1 MESFGEGGECN
12 LKWLSIMGLFGLLMM
27 QANPADL
34 LTVTQDGNSLSTIDR
49 SEYNLGVFPLL
60 NMDTYDQWADQ
71 LDRISMKKA
80 ENARIAPD
88 GQIVEGRN
96 GYRLDRR
103 KMMILFYDY
112 YYGKGAATIEV
123 PTYKLYP
130 KVDAEVLSSIRTKP
144 IGYYVTYFNSN
155 NTNRSHNIDLAA
167 KAIDSAVVFPGES
180 FSFNEVVGMRTVD
193 KGYKRA
199 GVIVRGELS
208 EGVGG
213 GICQVSSTL
222 FNAIDR
228 AGLQIV
234 KRYSHSRNVPY
245 VLTGRDATV
254 SWGGPDFV
262 FQNVYNQPI
271 LIRAYSSGGRIAVS
285 VYSSDLIEYQPRHV
299 PSMSK
304 QIPEETVDRRETSVN
319 GE

>member
-1 MESFGEGGECN
+1 MESIREGGECN
-12 LKWLSIMGLFGLLMM
+12 LKWLFIVGLCGLLMT
-27 QANPADL
+27 QANPEEL
-34 LTVTQDGNSLSTIDR
+34 LTVTQDGNKLSTIDR
-49 SEYNLGVFPLL
+49 SQHNLGVFPLL
-60 NMDTYDQWADQ
+60 NMDTYEQWVDQ
-71 LDRISMKKA
+71 LDRKSIKKA
-80 ENARIAPD
+80 ENARIAPNN
-88 GQIVEGRN
+88 QILEGRN
-96 GYRLDRR
+96 GSRLDRR
-103 KMMILFYDY
+103 KMLILFYDY
-112 YYGKGAATIEV
+112 YYGKGAGTVEV
-123 PTYKLYP
+123 PTYTLYP

-155 NTNRSHNIDLAA
+155 NKNRSHNIALAA
-167 KAIDSAVVFPGES
+167 KAIDSVVVFPGES
-180 FSFNEVVGMRTVD
+180 FSFNEVVGMRTLD

-228 AGLQIV
+228 AGLKIV

-245 VLTGRDATV
+245 VLAGRDATV

-271 LIRAYSSGGRIAVS
+271 LIRAYRSGGQISVS
-285 VYSSDLIEYQPRHV
+285 VYSSEHIEYQPRHV

-304 QIPEETVDRRETSVN
+304 QLPEETVDRRDTTVI

>member
-1 MESFGEGGECN
+1 MESIGEGGECN
-12 LKWLSIMGLFGLLMM
+12 LKWLSIMGLFGLLMT
-27 QANPADL
+27 QANPGDL

-49 SEYNLGVFPLL
+49 NEHNLGVFPLL

-80 ENARIAPD
+80 ENARIAPN
-88 GQIVEGRN
+88 GQIVAGRN

-103 KMMILFYDY
+103 KMLILFYDY
-112 YYGKGAATIEV
+112 YYGKGAAMIEV
-123 PTYKLYP
+123 PTYTLYP

-155 NTNRSHNIDLAA
+155 NKNRSHNIALAA

-180 FSFNEVVGMRTVD
+180 FSFNKVVGMRTVD

-285 VYSSDLIEYQPRHV
+285 VYSSELIEYRPRHV

-304 QIPEETVDRRETSVN
+304 QIPEETIDRRETSVN

>member
-1 MESFGEGGECN
+1 M
-12 LKWLSIMGLFGLLMM
+12 KWLSIMVLFGLLMT

-49 SEYNLGVFPLL
+49 SEHNLGVFPLI
-60 NMDTYDQWADQ
+60 NMDTYNQWVDQ
-71 LDRISMKKA
+71 LDRISIKKP
-80 ENARIAPD
+80 ENARIAAD
-88 GQIVEGRN
+88 GQIEEGHN

-103 KMMILFYDY
+103 KMLILFCNY
-112 YYGKGAATIEV
+112 YYGKGPAMVEL
-123 PTYKLYP
+123 PTYILHP
-130 KVDAEVLSSIRTKP
+130 KVDAEILTSIRTKP

-155 NTNRSHNIDLAA
+155 NKNRSHNIALAA
-167 KAIDSAVVFPGES
+167 KAIDSTVVFPGET
-180 FSFNEVVGMRTVD
+180 FSFNEVVGMRTIE

-199 GVIVRGELS
+199 GIIVRGELS

-245 VLTGRDATV
+245 VLSGRDATV
-254 SWGGPDFV
+254 SWGGPDFA
-262 FQNVYNQPI
+262 FQNAYNEPI
-271 LIRAYSSGGRIAVS
+271 LIRAYSSGGQIAVS
-285 VYSSDLIEYQPRHV
+285 VYSSEFIEYQPRHV
-299 PSMSK
+299 PGMSK
-304 QIPEETVDRRETSVN
+304 HLPEEIVDRRETSVN
-319 GE
+319 GK

>member
-1 MESFGEGGECN
+1 M
-12 LKWLSIMGLFGLLMM
+12 KWLYIMGLFGLLMT

-34 LTVTQDGNSLSTIDR
+34 LTVTQDGNSLSTVDR
-49 SEYNLGVFPLL
+49 DEHNLGVFPLL
-60 NMDTYDQWADQ
+60 NMDTYNQWADK
-71 LDRISMKKA
+71 LDRLSLKKA
-80 ENARIAPD
+80 ENARIAPN
-88 GQIVEGRN
+88 GQIIEGRN
-96 GYRLDRR
+96 GYRLDRQ
-103 KMMILFYDY
+103 KMLISFYDY
-112 YYGKGAATIEV
+112 YYGEGAATIEV
-123 PTYKLYP
+123 PTYTLYP
-130 KVDAEVLSSIRTKP
+130 KVDAEVLSSIRVKP

-155 NTNRSHNIDLAA
+155 NKNRAHNIALAA

-208 EGVGG
+208 EGIGG

-245 VLTGRDATV
+245 VLSGRDATV

-262 FQNVYNQPI
+262 FRNAYNQPI
-271 LIRAYSSGGRIAVS
+271 LIRAYSSGGQITVS
-285 VYSSDLIEYQPRHV
+285 VYSSELVEHKPRHV
-299 PSMSK
+299 PGMSK
-304 QIPEETVDRRETSVN
+304 QIPEETADLGDTSVN
-319 GE
+319 RD

>member
-1 MESFGEGGECN
+1 M
-12 LKWLSIMGLFGLLMM
+12 KWLSIMSLFGLLMM
-27 QANPADL
+27 QTNPADV
-34 LTVTQDGNSLSTIDR
+34 LTVTQDGNPLSTIDR
-49 SEYNLGVFPLL
+49 SEHNFGVFPLL
-60 NMDTYDQWADQ
+60 NMDTYNQWADQ
-71 LDRISMKKA
+71 LDRISIKKA
-80 ENARIAPD
+80 ENARITLNN
-88 GQIVEGRN
+88 QIVEGRS

-103 KMMILFYDY
+103 KMLILFYDY
-112 YYGKGAATIEV
+112 YYGTGSATVEV
-123 PTYKLYP
+123 PTYTLYP

-144 IGYYVTYFNSN
+144 IGYYVTYYNSN
-155 NTNRSHNIDLAA
+155 NKNRSHNIALAA

-199 GVIVRGELS
+199 AVIVRGELS

-234 KRYSHSRNVPY
+234 KRYSHSRSVPY
-245 VLTGRDATV
+245 VLAGRDATV

-262 FQNVYNQPI
+262 FHNAYNQPI

-285 VYSSDLIEYQPRHV
+285 VYSSELIEYQPRHV
-299 PSMSK
+299 PGMSK
-304 QIPEETVDRRETSVN
+304 QIPEETADRRETSVS

>member
-1 MESFGEGGECN
+1 M
-12 LKWLSIMGLFGLLMM
+12 KWLTIMGLFGVLMT
-27 QANPADL
+27 QVIPADL
-34 LTVTQDGNSLSTIDR
+34 LTVTQDGNSLTTIDR
-49 SEYNLGVFPLL
+49 SEHNLGVFPLL
-60 NMDTYDQWADQ
+60 NMDTYDLWADH

-80 ENARIAPD
+80 ENARIEPN
-88 GQIVEGRN
+88 GQIVDGRN
-96 GYRLDRR
+96 GCRLDRR
-103 KMMILFYDY
+103 KMLILFYDY
-112 YYGKGAATIEV
+112 FYGKGSATVDV
-123 PTYKLYP
+123 PTYPIYP

-144 IGYYVTYFNSN
+144 IGHYVTYFNSN
-155 NTNRSHNIDLAA
+155 NKNRSHNIALAA

-262 FQNVYNQPI
+262 FQNAYNQPI
-271 LIRAYSSGGRIAVS
+271 LIRAYSSGGQISVS
-285 VYSSDLIEYQPRHV
+285 VYSSEFIEYQPRHV

-304 QIPEETVDRRETSVN
+304 QIPEEIIDRRDTSVN
-319 GE
+319 GEE

>member
-1 MESFGEGGECN
+1 M
-12 LKWLSIMGLFGLLMM
+12 KWLSIMVLIGLIMT
-27 QANPADL
+27 QANPADR

-49 SEYNLGVFPLL
+49 SEHNLGVFPLL
-60 NMDTYDQWADQ
+60 NMDTYDKWADQ
-71 LDRISMKKA
+71 LDRISMKKP
-80 ENARIAPD
+80 ENARIALNN
-88 GQIVEGRN
+88 QIVEGRN

-103 KMMILFYDY
+103 KMLILFYEY
-112 YYGKGAATIEV
+112 YYGKGAATVEV
-123 PTYKLYP
+123 PTYTLYP
-130 KVDAEVLSSIRTKP
+130 KVDAEVLSSIRVKP

-155 NTNRSHNIDLAA
+155 NKNRSHNIALAA

-234 KRYSHSRNVPY
+234 KRYSHSRSVPY
-245 VLTGRDATV
+245 VLAGRDATV

-262 FQNVYNQPI
+262 FQNAYNQPI
-271 LIRAYSSGGRIAVS
+271 LIRAYSSGGRISVS
-285 VYSSDLIEYQPRHV
+285 VYSSELIEYRPRHV
-299 PSMSK
+299 PGMSK
-304 QIPEETVDRRETSVN
+304 HIPEETVDRREASVN

>member
-1 MESFGEGGECN
+1 M
-12 LKWLSIMGLFGLLMM
+12 KWLSIMSLFGLLMT
-27 QANPADL
+27 QVNPADL

-49 SEYNLGVFPLL
+49 TEHNLGVFPLL

-71 LDRISMKKA
+71 LDRISMKKP

-88 GQIVEGRN
+88 GQIVEGLN

-112 YYGKGAATIEV
+112 YYGKGAATVEV
-123 PTYKLYP
+123 PTYTLYP

-155 NTNRSHNIDLAA
+155 NKNRSHNIALAA

-180 FSFNEVVGMRTVD
+180 FSFNDVVGMRTVD

-222 FNAIDR
+222 FNAVDR

-254 SWGGPDFV
+254 SWGGPDFM

-271 LIRAYSSGGRIAVS
+271 LIRAYSSGGQIAVS
-285 VYSSDLIEYQPRHV
+285 VYSSELIEYRPRHV
-299 PSMSK
+299 PGMSK
-304 QIPEETVDRRETSVN
+304 QIPEETIDRRETSVN

>member
-1 MESFGEGGECN
+1 MESIGVGGRSN
-12 LKWLSIMGLFGLLMM
+12 LKWLSIMVLFGLLMT

-49 SEYNLGVFPLL
+49 SEHNLGVFPLI
-60 NMDTYDQWADQ
+60 NMDTYNQWVDQ
-71 LDRISMKKA
+71 LDQISIKKP
-80 ENARIAPD
+80 ENARIAAD
-88 GQIVEGRN
+88 GQIEEGHN

-103 KMMILFYDY
+103 KMLILFCNY
-112 YYGKGAATIEV
+112 YYGKGPATVEL
-123 PTYKLYP
+123 PTYILHP
-130 KVDAEVLSSIRTKP
+130 KVDAEILTSIRTKP

-155 NTNRSHNIDLAA
+155 NKNRSHNIALAA
-167 KAIDSAVVFPGES
+167 KAIDSTVVFPGET
-180 FSFNEVVGMRTVD
+180 FSFNEVVGMRTIE

-199 GVIVRGELS
+199 GIIVRGELS

-245 VLTGRDATV
+245 VLSGRDATV
-254 SWGGPDFV
+254 SWGGPDFA
-262 FQNVYNQPI
+262 FQNAYNEPI
-271 LIRAYSSGGRIAVS
+271 LIRAYSSGGQIAVS
-285 VYSSDLIEYQPRHV
+285 VYSSEFIEYQPRHV
-299 PSMSK
+299 PGMSK
-304 QIPEETVDRRETSVN
+304 HLPEEIVDRRETSVN
-319 GE
+319 GK

>member
-1 MESFGEGGECN
+1 MESIGVGGRSN
-12 LKWLSIMGLFGLLMM
+12 LKWLSIMVLFGLLMT

-49 SEYNLGVFPLL
+49 SEHNLGVFPLI
-60 NMDTYDQWADQ
+60 NMDTYNQWVDQ
-71 LDRISMKKA
+71 LDRISIKKP
-80 ENARIAPD
+80 ENARIAAD
-88 GQIVEGRN
+88 GQIEEGHN

-103 KMMILFYDY
+103 KMLILFCNY
-112 YYGKGAATIEV
+112 YYGKGPATVEL
-123 PTYKLYP
+123 PTYILHP
-130 KVDAEVLSSIRTKP
+130 KVDAEILTSIRTKP

-155 NTNRSHNIDLAA
+155 NKNRSHNIALAA
-167 KAIDSAVVFPGES
+167 KAIDSTVVFPGET
-180 FSFNEVVGMRTVD
+180 FSFNEVVGMRTIE

-199 GVIVRGELS
+199 GIIVRGELS

-245 VLTGRDATV
+245 VLSGRDATV
-254 SWGGPDFV
+254 SWGGPDFA
-262 FQNVYNQPI
+262 FQNAYNEPI
-271 LIRAYSSGGRIAVS
+271 LIRAYSSGGQIAVS
-285 VYSSDLIEYQPRHV
+285 VYSSEFIEYQPRHV
-299 PSMSK
+299 PGMSK
-304 QIPEETVDRRETSVN
+304 HLPEEIVDRRETSVN
-319 GE
+319 GK

>member
-1 MESFGEGGECN
+1 MESTWEGGECN
-12 LKWLSIMGLFGLLMM
+12 LKWLSIMGLFGLLML

-49 SEYNLGVFPLL
+49 SEHALGVFPLV
-60 NMDTYDQWADQ
+60 NMDTYGQWADQ
-71 LDRISMKKA
+71 LDRISMKNP
-80 ENARIAPD
+80 ENARIGPD
-88 GQIVEGRN
+88 GKIVEGRI
-96 GYRLDRR
+96 GYRLDQR
-103 KMMILFYDY
+103 KMLISFYEY
-112 YYGKGAATIEV
+112 YYGKGSATIEL
-123 PTYKLYP
+123 PTYPLYP
-130 KVDAEVLSSIRTKP
+130 KVDAEILSSIRTKA

-155 NTNRSHNIDLAA
+155 NKSRSHNIALAA
-167 KAIDSAVVFPGES
+167 KAIDSTVVFPGES
-180 FSFNEVVGMRTVD
+180 FSFNEVVGMRTID

-222 FNAIDR
+222 YNAIDR

-262 FQNVYNQPI
+262 FHNAYNQPI
-271 LIRAYSSGGRIAVS
+271 LIRAYSSGGQIAVS
-285 VYSSDLIEYQPRHV
+285 VYSSELIEYRPRHV
-299 PSMSK
+299 PSMSNK
-304 QIPEETVDRRETSVN
+304 IPEETVDRQETSVN

>member
-1 MESFGEGGECN
+1 M
-12 LKWLSIMGLFGLLMM
+12 KWLSAMVLFGLLTM
-27 QANPADL
+27 QTNPGDL
-34 LTVTQDGNSLSTIDR
+34 LTVTQDGNSLSTLDR
-49 SEYNLGVFPLL
+49 TEYNLGVFPLI
-60 NMDTYDQWADQ
+60 NTDTYEQWVDQ
-71 LDRISMKKA
+71 LDRKTIKKP
-80 ENARIAPD
+80 ENARIAMD
-88 GQIVEGRN
+88 GHIEEGHN

-103 KMMILFYDY
+103 KMLALFYNY
-112 YYGKGAATIEV
+112 YYGKGPATVEL
-123 PTYKLYP
+123 PTYTLHP
-130 KVDAEVLSSIRTKP
+130 KVDAEILTSIRTKP

-155 NTNRSHNIDLAA
+155 NKNRSHNIALAA
-167 KAIDSAVVFPGES
+167 KAIDSAVVFPGET
-180 FSFNEVVGMRTVD
+180 FSFNEVVGMRTID
-193 KGYKRA
+193 KGYKKA

-245 VLTGRDATV
+245 VLAGRDATV
-254 SWGGPDFV
+254 SWGGPDFA
-262 FQNVYNQPI
+262 FQNAYNEPI
-271 LIRAYSSGGRIAVS
+271 LIRAYSNGGQIAVA
-285 VYSSDLIEYQPRHV
+285 VYSSEFIEYQPRHV

-304 QIPEETVDRRETSVN
+304 QLPEEIIDRRETSVN